1 VSVWFAVP
9 QPPEPARQGYVAVA
23 SPRGDTQPG
32 MFASSPGTVTPPGTA
47 KNPAVVPEKKSDVPV
62 LPDIPVPPGLEPD
75 LGPPPR
81 LVGEPAPGEVK
92 LPDSERRVV
101 AVYDSPN
108 QPLLYRKRDT
118 AKWDKADPME
128 GRMSSTDTLLALP
141 SFHPELKLET
151 GVRIQ
156 LWGNAADLL
165 PLPLSES
172 SVTLYVPAQGVDA
185 DLTLHS
191 GRVFLTA
198 PKTTRPVTVR
208 MRFLEEVWDV
218 TLADGETEVGVD
230 LIGLPAKGPLIDPEV
245 PETPRFLA
253 YLGVVQGTARVRSGF
268 QASGDLTAGAK
279 WKWDSKAGK
288 PAPGPKDDKDE
299 NGVPNRWTKVPPA
312 TPAGKDMTAAATEMA
327 RRIGLGQ
334 GPFDIDFDATI
345 KDPREAIGRRV
356 LSAWMLASVDSLG
369 YLIDA
374 LEADAAPVRDAA
386 ARALVHWCAQE
397 PGRDGPFTETL
408 QAKALFTDS
417 QRTLMVALVRGSPT
431 ADAADKL
438 FELLRH
444 DRLAVRELAR
454 MHLAKIDPAGAKESR
469 YDAAADQRAMQSATW
484 ERVWKKKEKAK
495 AKE

>member
-1 VSVWFAVP
+1 PEALPYRPAATTVPPVAGVAAPAAADEYHEQDDDLLESVLGPRSLLWLLALLLVIGVLVVSVWFAVP
-9 QPPEPARQGYVAVA
+9 PAPDAPRQGYVAVTA
-23 SPRGDTQPG
+23 PRGDTQPG
-32 MFASSPGTVTPPGTA
+32 LFASSAGTVVPAGTP
-47 KNPAVVPEKKSDVPV
+47 KNPAVAPEKKPDVPE
-62 LPDIPVPPGLEPD
+62 VPLVPSVVSD

-81 LVGEPAPGEVK
+81 VVGEPAPGEVK
-92 LPDSERRVV
+92 DPDSERRVV

-141 SFHPELKLET
+141 AFHPELRLDT

-156 LWGNAADLL
+156 LWGNVADLL
-165 PLPLSES
+165 PLPLAES

-185 DLTLHS
+185 DLTLHT
-191 GRVFLTA
+191 GRLVLTA

-208 MRFLEEVWDV
+208 VRFLGEVWDV
-218 TLADGETEVGVD
+218 TLADGDTEVGID
-230 LIGLPAKGPLIDPEV
+230 LIGLSAKGPLIDPEV
-245 PETPRFLA
+245 PESPRFLA
-253 YLGVVQGTARVRSGF
+253 YLGVVQGTVRVRSGF

-288 PAPGPKDDKDE
+288 PALGPKDDKDE

-327 RRIGLGQ
+327 RRVGLGQ
-334 GPFDIDFDATI
+334 GPFDVDFDATI
-345 KDPREAIGRRV
+345 REPREAIGRRV

-386 ARALVHWCAQE
+386 ARAL
-397 PGRDGPFTETL
+397 
-408 QAKALFTDS
+408 
-417 QRTLMVALVRGSPT
+417 
-431 ADAADKL
+431 
-438 FELLRH
+438 
-444 DRLAVRELAR
+444 
-454 MHLAKIDPAGAKESR
+454 
-469 YDAAADQRAMQSATW
+469 
-484 ERVWKKKEKAK
+484 
-495 AKE
+495 